1 MYQKDVTQNI
11 EPAQPNYGT
20 MAESI
25 RLKGQATQGIVKAVG
40 QMYETK
46 KFIDLRDA
54 EASAQDLQDEFL
66 ERGMG
71 AQVAGRQAV
80 QVDAMAE
87 DLIGRTMADPNFD
100 PAQVNVINNLK
111 AEAERLK
118 QASLGGM
125 SNREYEDRVA
135 TLTKRTI
142 AKYPGLANEI
152 RQSIGAVAGLPGAD
166 RWAAQ
171 QYVQE
176 RFGKQAGGEG
186 DRLQADFLKD
196 SIKKIS
202 ANTGMLETE
211 VYAVFQQDP
220 ARYRQLETQTTERLA
235 NIQRTQMV
243 DEQLKTNAAVG
254 NLTAEELRPGISALF
269 AGLTS
274 DKLIGSVQL
283 QIAQGGFTGYLEAAK
298 TGKLDPAQF
307 QMEADLFTSQM
318 LSSAQSAY
326 NESITSLNELR
337 SIHGFDKEK
346 YDDLKK
352 GIDDQYTAQK
362 EKWGDKNAYSA
373 MAAVVARY
381 GKETYQRQYDA
392 YRVTLEEMRIYPPDV
407 INSFLLNPEVL
418 KAKLPAVYEHLSKVY
433 NGQMNMRGELLSTVT
448 QQKQDVDFFLRD
460 VQRTGEAPQL
470 PEEMPTQNKKVVV
483 ESVTAVGEAALDK
496 AAKGAE
502 LTFQET
508 QQLKAALDVSASGG
522 NPASLNNNAPVLKQK
537 ITKLPEGLKAEAA
550 AALSKGTV
558 RTVTAINSALEGIR
572 NKYGKTVF
580 LGVNDAGMLLPLKEG
595 GNVQLVGGRFV
606 GGTGDPAAEEFSRV
620 ATPLLMNLV
629 NARYLVDTRTK
640 KEIAEEF
647 ARIINNGEPY
657 TGFFTMDAKPTT
669 PQPVQQGVPL
679 GAPSTGP
686 IKFEKDIPAA
696 MKGGAADLVRERD
709 RLAAT
714 LDDVKPG
721 SPTYKRIEEDLK
733 AMDSELSRMGVTR

>member
-11 EPAQPNYGT
+11 EPAQPNYGM
-20 MAESI
+20 MAEAI
-25 RLKGQATQGIVKAVG
+25 RLKGQATEGIIKGVG
-40 QMYETK
+40 QAYETK
-46 KFIDLRDA
+46 KFVDLRNA
-54 EASAQDLQDEFL
+54 EASALALQDEFL

-71 AQVAGRQAV
+71 AQAAGRQAL
-80 QVDAMAE
+80 QVDQMAE
-87 DLIGRTMADPNFD
+87 DLIGQTMADPNFD

-111 AEAERLK
+111 NEAERLK

-176 RFGKQAGGEG
+176 RFGKQGGEG
-186 DRLQADFLKD
+186 DKLQADFLKD

-211 VYAVFQQDP
+211 VYAVYQQDP
-220 ARYRQLETQTTERLA
+220 ARYRQLEAQTTERLA

-254 NLTAEELRPGISALF
+254 NMTAEELRPGISALF
-269 AGLTS
+269 SGLTS

-318 LSSAQSAY
+318 LLAAQSAY
-326 NESITSLNELR
+326 NEAITSLNELR
-337 SIHGFDKEK
+337 SIHGFDQEK
-346 YDDLKK
+346 YNDLKK

-407 INSFLLNPEVL
+407 INTFLLNPEVL
-418 KAKLPAVYEHLSKVY
+418 KAQKPAVYEHLNSVY
-433 NGQMNMRGELLSTVT
+433 NGQMNMRGELLNTVT
-448 QQKQDVDFFLRD
+448 QQQKDVDFFLRD

-470 PEEMPTQNKKVVV
+470 PEEMPRQNMKLIV
-483 ESVTAVGEAALDK
+483 ESVAAAGEAALDK
-496 AAKGAE
+496 AAAGAA
-502 LTFQET
+502 LTNQET
-508 QQLKAALDVSASGG
+508 NYLKAALDVAGSKG
-522 NPASLNNNAPVLKQK
+522 NAVSLNNNAPVFKEK
-537 ITKLPEGLKAEAA
+537 IAKLPEGLKAEAA

-558 RTVTAINSALEGIR
+558 RTVTAINSALEGVR

-580 LGVNDAGMLLPLKEG
+580 LGVNDAGMLLPLKDSG
-595 GNVQLVGGRFV
+595 DTKWVGGRFI

-647 ARIINNGEPY
+647 ANIINNGEPY
-657 TGFFTMDAKPTT
+657 TGFFTMEAKSTDTTPTT
-669 PQPVQQGVPL
+669 QKSDNWWEQ
-679 GAPSTGP
+679 
-686 IKFEKDIPAA
+686 
-696 MKGGAADLVRERD
+696 
-709 RLAAT
+709 
-714 LDDVKPG
+714 
-721 SPTYKRIEEDLK
+721 
-733 AMDSELSRMGVTR
+733 